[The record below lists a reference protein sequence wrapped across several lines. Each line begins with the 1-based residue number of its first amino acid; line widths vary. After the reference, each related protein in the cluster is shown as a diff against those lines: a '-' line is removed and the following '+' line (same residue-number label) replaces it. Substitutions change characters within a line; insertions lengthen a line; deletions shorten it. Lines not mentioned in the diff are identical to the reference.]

1 MPIALFAGETPPID
15 LLGDTL
21 KVIQICFY
29 GLGMILAVLTYRAAV
44 RGWLTPTN
52 TEYQKRVM
60 DRLAKLSEDL
70 YSEFDESSDHYWP
83 NIRPVHAAIED
94 INQTFERNKDQVLAE
109 RNWYYGTPL
118 AKDVKR
124 LYRLL
129 RPILSDPFIPENIR
143 EGVVDLLE
151 NRLDVLQ
158 ELYGTEFEKYSD
170 NLAKGK
176 HPPLTDLDDVNKIH
190 NRIVEQMNSQGCGI
204 RSIENAI
211 HDIRGLIQDYFDSF
225 NPHGVGKG
233 RRKRFEKSPDVTG

>member
-1 MPIALFAGETPPID
+1 MPISLFAGESSPPD
-15 LLGDTL
+15 ALGDAL
-21 KVIQICFY
+21 KVVQICFY
-29 GLGMILAVLTYRAAV
+29 ALGMTLAILTYRAAV

-83 NIRPVHAAIED
+83 NLRPVHAAIEEM
-94 INQTFERNKDQVLAE
+94 NQTFKRNKDEVLAA
-109 RNWYYGTPL
+109 RTWYYGTPTP
-118 AKDVKR
+118 KDIHR
-124 LYRLL
+124 LHRLL

-143 EGVVDLLE
+143 AAVVDLLE
-151 NRLDVLQ
+151 SRLEVLQ
-158 ELYGTEFEKYSD
+158 EVYVKEFERYSD

-176 HPPLTDLDDVNKIH
+176 HPPLTDLDDVNRIH
-190 NRIVEQMNSQGCGI
+190 NRVVDQLNKQGCGI

-211 HDIRGLIQDYFDSF
+211 HDVRGLIQDYFDSF

-233 RRKRFEKSPDVTG
+233 RRKKFEEPPASHP